1 LHANFPMAIDREGGE
16 VFVAYRRPARLV
28 VFAARDGAV
37 RHTLELCDDSDD
49 VFFDARRRRL
59 YATCGG
65 GAIDGF
71 ASRAPGWGPAGR
83 VQPVSGARTSLFVPE
98 LDRLFVAVRA
108 RGRDPAAVWVFRPT
122 P

>member
-1 LHANFPMAIDREGGE
+1 MAIDREGGQ

-28 VFAARDGAV
+28 AFAARDGEV
-37 RHTLELCDDSDD
+37 LHTLDLCEDSDD
-49 VFFDARRRRL
+49 VFSDARRRRL

-65 GAIDGF
+65 GSIDVF
-71 ASRAPGWGPAGR
+71 ASNAQRWAPGGRGPN
-83 VQPVSGARTSLFVPE
+83 VSGARTSLSVPE

-108 RGRDPAAVWVFRPT
+108 SGREPAAVWVFRPT